1 MCSQDRAKDLLGC
14 DRLKRKKHRRKIQG
28 KINAKG
34 TTRKLDPE
42 KLNRTNFDREK
53 LDGESLDGGKLVDKI
68 WVEMSLTAKV

>member
-1 MCSQDRAKDLLGC
+1 M
-14 DRLKRKKHRRKIQG
+14 
-28 KINAKG
+28 
-34 TTRKLDPE
+34 DPE